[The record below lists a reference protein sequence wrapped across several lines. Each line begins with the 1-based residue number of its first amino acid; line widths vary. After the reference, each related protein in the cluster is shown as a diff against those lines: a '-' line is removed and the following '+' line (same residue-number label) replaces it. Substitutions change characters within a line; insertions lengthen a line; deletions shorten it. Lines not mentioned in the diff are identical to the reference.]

1 MWGTFIALLLAEDT
15 IKGVNR
21 KDLPREQR
29 VKTNQDFISFLGW
42 FFLGLLAFGMIC
54 GLVGL
59 FVNPAHSQTINR
71 TYQDSMGRNVGR
83 SSTDTRGNTTFYNER
98 GQNTGRSSTQ
108 NGTTTIYNE
117 RGQQTGTIRSNK

>member
-1 MWGTFIALLLAEDT
+1 MWGTFIALLLAEDM

-42 FFLGLLAFGMIC
+42 LFLGLLAFGMIG
-54 GLVGL
+54 GLIQL
-59 FVNPAHSQTINR
+59 ISPAFSQTTQR

-117 RGQQTGTIRSNK
+117 RGQQTGTIRSNR